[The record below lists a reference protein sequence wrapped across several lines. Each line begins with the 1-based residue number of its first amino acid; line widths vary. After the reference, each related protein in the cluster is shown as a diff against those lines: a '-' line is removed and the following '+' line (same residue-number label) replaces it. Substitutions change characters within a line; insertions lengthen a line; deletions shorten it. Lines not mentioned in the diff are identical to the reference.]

1 MTTVTSQIVSQ
12 LQRSIARAIYG
23 KEEAIQLALITLL
36 ARGHLL
42 IEDVP
47 GVGKTTLAQALAKSF
62 HCSFQR
68 IQFTSD
74 LLPSDVLGV
83 SVYNPETREFEFRS
97 GPIFANVVL
106 ADEIN
111 RTTPRTQS
119 ALLEAMNEAQVT
131 VDGKTLPLPQPF
143 LVIATQNP
151 VEHHGTYPLPESQL
165 DRFLMRIRMGYPS
178 HETER
183 EILRKRIR
191 DDSVAA
197 LEPVADVR
205 RRSRDAGIRRPRE
218 SGFQPA
224 RLRAGNRQSHA
235 QHRATRSGRQ
245 PARHVDAAARRASPR
260 FSRWPRLLP
269 ARRLQAARGRRFFA
283 SRGGQL
289 APRFAAE
296 KIGDDRSRP
305 ARDRRLRSRSSV
317 SLASTAA
324 QLWAKADRSGVR
336 AFFLSIAALAV
347 ALLLALYSGAAAEL
361 GHLALAIASALGA
374 LLVAAWVAVTLVP
387 VLAKRTPLR
396 WIGYKMEYRVTRE
409 GWIYI
414 GESLWWRSP
423 R

>member
-1 MTTVTSQIVSQ
+1 MSTATSQIVSQ

-62 HCSFQR
+62 HCTFQR

-83 SVYNPETREFEFRS
+83 SVYNPESREFEFRP

-131 VDGKTLPLPQPF
+131 VDGKTLQLPHPF

-165 DRFLMRIRMGYPS
+165 DRFLMRIKMGYPS

-183 EILRKRIR
+183 EILRKHIH
-191 DDSVAA
+191 DDSLAT
-197 LEPVADVR
+197 LEPVADVGDVLEMQEAV
-205 RRSRDAGIRRPRE
+205 SRVKVDSSLHDYALEIVNRTRKTDLLALGVSPR
-218 SGFQPA
+218 GTLMLQRAAQA
-224 RLRAGNRQSHA
+224 RAFLDGRDYCLPDDFKQLAVAVFSHRVVA
-235 QHRATRSGRQ
+235 S
-245 PARHVDAAARRASPR
+245 ARHVS
-260 FSRWPRLLP
+260 
-269 ARRLQAARGRRFFA
+269 LQKK
-283 SRGGQL
+283 S
-289 APRFAAE
+289 E
-296 KIGDDRSRP
+296 TTESV
-305 ARDRRLRSRSSV
+305 LRELVDSV
-317 SLASTAA
+317 
-324 QLWAKADRSGVR
+324 R
-336 AFFLSIAALAV
+336 
-347 ALLLALYSGAAAEL
+347 
-361 GHLALAIASALGA
+361 
-374 LLVAAWVAVTLVP
+374 VP
-387 VLAKRTPLR
+387 L
-396 WIGYKMEYRVTRE
+396 
-409 GWIYI
+409 
-414 GESLWWRSP
+414 
-423 R
+423 

>member
-1 MTTVTSQIVSQ
+1 MPTATTQTISQ
-12 LQRSIARAIYG
+12 LQRSIARVIYG
-23 KEEAIQLALITLL
+23 KEEAIQLALVTLL

-83 SVYNPETREFEFRS
+83 SVYNPESREFEFRA

-131 VDGKTLPLPQPF
+131 VDGKTLALPQPF

-183 EILRKRIR
+183 EILRSRAGADPVQSLEPLADVSDVLSMQQAVAHVKV
-191 DDSVAA
+191 DSSLHDYA
-197 LEPVADVR
+197 LEIVAR
-205 RRSRDAGIRRPRE
+205 
-218 SGFQPA
+218 
-224 RLRAGNRQSHA
+224 
-235 QHRATRSGRQ
+235 TRKTEELSLG
-245 PARHVDAAARRASPR
+245 VSPR
-260 FSRWPRLLP
+260 GTLMLQRAAQARAFLDRRDFCLP
-269 ARRLQAARGRRFFA
+269 DDFK
-283 SRGGQL
+283 QL
-289 APRFAAE
+289 AVSVFSHRVVAS
-296 KIGDDRSRP
+296 SRH
-305 ARDRRLRSRSSV
+305 ASLQKKSETTEAVLREIVES
-317 SLASTAA
+317 
-324 QLWAKADRSGVR
+324 
-336 AFFLSIAALAV
+336 
-347 ALLLALYSGAAAEL
+347 
-361 GHLALAIASALGA
+361 
-374 LLVAAWVAVTLVP
+374 VP
-387 VLAKRTPLR
+387 VPL
-396 WIGYKMEYRVTRE
+396 
-409 GWIYI
+409 
-414 GESLWWRSP
+414 
-423 R
+423 